1 MMIIVSLL
9 VGIALVALYFV
20 SKFTSHVLV
29 KKFGIDNTFAQFL
42 SYGSLLLWLF
52 PIVGVPAAAATNVIA
67 DNANSGQGR
76 MHTLATICLTLSIVN
91 FLAGIVL
98 QLHGTAS

>member
-1 MMIIVSLL
+1 MMLFISLF
-9 VGIALVALYFV
+9 VGIALVALYFI

-52 PIVGVPAAAATNVIA
+52 PRVGVPAAAATNVIA
-67 DNANSGQGR
+67 DNSNNGQGR
-76 MHTLATICLTLSIVN
+76 MHTMATP
-91 FLAGIVL
+91 
-98 QLHGTAS
+98 LHSALPG